1 MADERTVALD
11 CDQYEDLKEVVVK
24 TIKAECAGGGS
35 ADNGQI
41 MQKIAENTD
50 ALNRT
55 TEQVTAL
62 NNKFGSDVFKPAIR
76 MQPPDMTDVNNAF
89 QAIKDN
95 SAETAGQVREVRD
108 EIKTALSD
116 EKIKQAVRLFVSR
129 EIGKY
134 KEILDGH
141 WSRIDGVLDNLRER
155 IPYNY
160 DINKRL
166 VKWCI

>member
-1 MADERTVALD
+1 MADEKTVVLD
-11 CDQYEDLKEVVVK
+11 CDQYEDLKEAVVK
-24 TIKAECAGGGS
+24 TIKAECAGGGN

-50 ALNRT
+50 ALTRT

-62 NNKFGSDVFKPAIR
+62 NNKFGKTDFSPVVKV
-76 MQPPDMTDVNNAF
+76 QPPNMTDVNNAF
-89 QAIKDN
+89 LEIKDN
-95 SAETAGQVREVRD
+95 SAKTAGKVLEIHD

-116 EKIKQAVRLFVSR
+116 EKIRQAVQLFVGR
-129 EIGKY
+129 EVEKY
-134 KEILDGH
+134 KEMLDGH
-141 WSRIDGVLDNLRER
+141 WTRIDGVLDHLRER

>member
-11 CDQYEDLKEVVVK
+11 CDQYEDLKEAVVK

-55 TEQVTAL
+55 TEQITAL
-62 NNKFGSDVFKPAIR
+62 NNKFGKTDFSPVVKV
-76 MQPPDMTDVNNAF
+76 QPPDMTDVNNAF
-89 QAIKDN
+89 QEIKDN
-95 SAETAGQVREVRD
+95 SAETAGEVREIRN

-116 EKIKQAVRLFVSR
+116 EKIVQTVRLFVSR
-129 EIGKY
+129 EVERY

-141 WSRIDGVLDNLRER
+141 WSRIDGVLENLRER